1 MPQSLRSMEEVHSNQ
16 ARPAMSEGHETAE
29 GKSGAMAV
37 TVRPPV
43 VRLGS
48 AWVAVHL
55 PEADRSA

>member
-1 MPQSLRSMEEVHSNQ
+1 MEEVYSNQ

-37 TVRPPV
+37 TARPPV